1 MAEQPL
7 PMTDEQ
13 ADENFWLSCFF
24 LRNLPANIPPQQLS
38 SWVSE
43 TFQKR
48 CTRIVYADDVMK
60 DVCRSGSYL
69 IELSSPTARSI
80 FSRQG
85 RGENFFFNI
94 RLHCEEVR
102 SEQFAKK
109 AFLADVSLN
118 PLQSPGG
125 TLAGTMDR
133 PTSPQAHQA
142 HHLPHIPQE
151 ESSLARRCLLLW
163 QVEDHT
169 FPVSMDTIMQLFQ
182 GCLGEAVKQTTIL
195 VPNSRNTRDKMM
207 IEFSSEESVGR
218 VLKAFDPKARTL
230 AVPVKLQAVKKRA
243 GNFAKRCLSEAEH
256 LATINNAYNKKKD
269 GRKKN
274 PHNQYQYNI
283 QSPVAS
289 IPQQH
294 DFGFSRNF
302 ELQSPLPPPLFPEP
316 ATKSQL
322 GGLDPPINLESLLPR
337 DGEAPIGDPSDTLG
351 LSFMALGQS
360 SSSNLRNE
368 SSSFPNFSLPFVD
381 YPDGPSQEDPACLLP
396 LILDSANDHDE
407 PAPPWGGINSDSQG
421 LEHLWGGNRN
431 SFPDSNSN
439 DDTPGR
445 TFELEQKLHATERE
459 NAALIEQ
466 AIITE
471 RELHTLKEEM
481 REKDL
486 LIESL
491 RKQLEEKDEPLTAQR

>member
-1 MAEQPL
+1 MAQQP
-7 PMTDEQ
+7 PPITDEQ
-13 ADENFWLSCFF
+13 SEENFWLSCFF

-43 TFQKR
+43 TFQKQ
-48 CTRIVYADDVMK
+48 CTRIVYADEVTK

-85 RGENFFFNI
+85 RGEHFFFNI

-109 AFLADVSLN
+109 AFLAEPSFN

-125 TLAGTMDR
+125 TLAGTVDHPM
-133 PTSPQAHQA
+133 SPQT

-182 GCLGEAVKQTTIL
+182 GCLGEAVKQTTTL

-218 VLKAFDPKARTL
+218 VLKAFDPRARTL

-256 LATINNAYNKKKD
+256 LATIDHTHNKKKD
-269 GRKKN
+269 GRKKH
-274 PHNQYQYNI
+274 PHNHHQYHI

-289 IPQQH
+289 IPQQR
-294 DFGFSRNF
+294 DFGFGRHS
-302 ELQSPLPPPLFPEP
+302 ELQSPMPPPLFPEP
-316 ATKSQL
+316 VTKSQL
-322 GGLDPPINLESLLPR
+322 GGLDPPINLESLMPR
-337 DGEAPIGDPSDTLG
+337 DGEAPIGDPSDPLG

-360 SSSNLRNE
+360 SSNNIRNE
-368 SSSFPNFSLPFVD
+368 SSFPSFNLPFVN

-396 LILDSANDHDE
+396 LILDSSKEHDE
-407 PAPPWGGINSDSQG
+407 PAPPWGGINSESQG
-421 LEHLWGGNRN
+421 LGQLWGGNN
-431 SFPDSNSN
+431 DASPDSNTY
-439 DDTPGR
+439 DAPGR
-445 TFELEQKLHATERE
+445 LFELEQKLHATERE

-466 AIITE
+466 AIIME
-471 RELHTLKEEM
+471 REMQTLKQEM
-481 REKDL
+481 SEKDL

-491 RKQLEEKDEPLTAQR
+491 RNQLEEKDTLLTEPSV